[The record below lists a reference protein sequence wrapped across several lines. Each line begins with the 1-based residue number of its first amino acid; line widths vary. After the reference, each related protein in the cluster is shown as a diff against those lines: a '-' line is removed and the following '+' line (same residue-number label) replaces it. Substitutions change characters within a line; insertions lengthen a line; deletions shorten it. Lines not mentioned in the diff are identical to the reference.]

1 MALKTA
7 TLSGSTDGILI
18 ITNKAMNLDISQFTQ
33 TIRDA
38 DEFAALHLSAHRV
51 LHIRD
56 VAIESRRLAI
66 RYGYDT
72 RKAYLA
78 GYLHDCAK
86 GFSKDENE
94 KYIVKYGIEV
104 TEDEMSLGNNLVHS
118 KVGAFFAK
126 EHFGVDDPEIFDAI
140 YYHTVGR
147 PGMTLLE
154 KIIYT
159 ADYIEPGRDMN
170 SAVPLKQ
177 VRTLAY
183 EDLDRA
189 VYEITFSIVE
199 YLKTLKD
206 TYICPESLKTFE
218 FYDKVINRRKEKR
231 SIHGIQRT
239 FKSN

>member
-1 MALKTA
+1 M
-7 TLSGSTDGILI
+7 I
-18 ITNKAMNLDISQFTQ
+18 ITNKTMDLDIAQFTK

-38 DEFAALHLSAHRV
+38 DEFARLHVSAHRV

-66 RYGYDT
+66 RYGYDP

-78 GYLHDCAK
+78 GYLHDCTK
-86 GFSKDENE
+86 GFGMEENR
-94 KYIVKYGIEV
+94 KYIDKYGIEV
-104 TEDEMSLGNNLVHS
+104 TEEELSLGNNLVHS

-154 KIIYT
+154 KILYT
-159 ADYIEPGRDMN
+159 ADYIEPGRNMN
-170 SAVPLKQ
+170 SAVPLKKL
-177 VRTLAY
+177 RSLAY

-218 FYDKVINRRKEKR
+218 YYDKLINRK
-231 SIHGIQRT
+231 
-239 FKSN
+239 